1 MAKSLLRKHNARHSS
16 PDAAWTLASRENV
29 LFRLCAVG
37 GTPGGSEGLS
47 LVVLHVVGPDEEGEL
62 DSYRL
67 DGAFCFLLSV
77 AQYLTFVCRQEIFK
91 GYL

>member
-1 MAKSLLRKHNARHSS
+1 MC
-16 PDAAWTLASRENV
+16 
-29 LFRLCAVG
+29 LCAVG

-47 LVVLHVVGPDEEGEL
+47 LVLLHVVSPDEEGEL